1 MNTELVS
8 KIVALFHGGASV
20 RRIALSLG
28 VSRRTVQKALGRV
41 EQARSAGAPEAEPRP
56 STTRPSKL
64 DAYEPAI
71 TELLARY
78 PDITVRRIH
87 EELRP
92 LGYTGGYTILSQ
104 RVLRL
109 RPAPVVAPVRRF
121 ETAPGEQAQ
130 MDYSTYDLDFSDE
143 DRRRVYAFS
152 YVLGYSRRQY
162 LHFVES
168 QDFATTVREHIRAFE
183 HLGGVAATCL
193 YDNMKVVVSD
203 YDGDDP
209 IYNPKFLAFA
219 AHYGFRPVACRPRR
233 PQTKGKVER
242 PFGYVESS
250 LLGGRTFRSLA
261 HLNETAAWW
270 LAEVAD
276 VHVHRQTKAR
286 PIDRHAEERPHLVPL
301 PAHPFDTAEVVY
313 RTVDAEGFV
322 VYRQNFYAT
331 PWRLIGQ
338 SVAVR
343 VTGDELVIHDKAFVA
358 AARHRLLPRN
368 TAGQRSHCKDHE
380 PPRDARLRSEQ
391 LAQRFAEFG
400 AAGME
405 FLAGLLAGNRVGK
418 NQAERILSLA
428 AVYPRADVLAALE
441 RALRYGA
448 FSLQAVQR
456 ILAARGRPKAPLD
469 ALADDHQTY
478 LDRLLDGE
486 PTRPRPTSDYQA
498 LLGERPHD
506 AEPIDPATPTE
517 SPAEGLDDQGDGA
530 IQPPR

>member
-1 MNTELVS
+1 MNNELVS

-28 VSRRTVQKALGRV
+28 VSRRTVIKALGQV
-41 EQARSAGAPEAEPRP
+41 EQARGGSPESAPRP
-56 STTRPSKL
+56 ATTRASKL

-71 TELLARY
+71 ADLLARY
-78 PDITVRRIH
+78 PDISVRRIH
-87 EELRP
+87 EELR
-92 LGYTGGYTILSQ
+92 LRGYTGGYTVLSE

-109 RPAPVVAPVRRF
+109 RPAPIIAPVRRF

-143 DRRRVYAFS
+143 GRRRVYAFS

-162 LHFVES
+162 LHFVEA

-183 HLGGVAATCL
+183 HLGGVASECL
-193 YDNMKVVVSD
+193 YDNMKVVVSG

-209 IYNPKFLAFA
+209 VYNPRFLAFA

-250 LLGGRTFRSLA
+250 LLGGRTFRGLG
-261 HLNETAAWW
+261 HLNETTLWW

-276 VHVHRQTKAR
+276 VRIHSQTKAR
-286 PIDRHAEERPHLVPL
+286 PIDRHAEEQPHLVTL
-301 PAHPFDTAEVVY
+301 PARPFDAAEVVY

-343 VTGDELVIHDKAFVA
+343 VTEDELVIHDKAFVE
-358 AARHRLLPRN
+358 AARHRLFAR
-368 TAGQRSHCKDHE
+368 TAAGQRSTCKDHE
-380 PPRDARLRSEQ
+380 PPRDAQQRSEQ
-391 LAQRFAEFG
+391 LTQRFAEFG
-400 AAGME
+400 VAGVR
-405 FLAGLLAGNRVGK
+405 FLEGLLAGNRSGK
-418 NQAERILSLA
+418 HQAERVLSLA

-441 RALRYGA
+441 RAVRYGA
-448 FSLQAVQR
+448 FSLPAMQR
-456 ILAARGRPKAPLD
+456 ILAARGRPKAPMD
-469 ALADDHQTY
+469 TLADDHRSY
-478 LDRLLDGE
+478 IDRLLDGP
-486 PTRPRPTSDYQA
+486 PTPPRPTSDYQA
-498 LLGERPHD
+498 LLGEGPHD
-506 AEPIDPATPTE
+506 DEATNPEPPHPGDEGNDLTKPA
-517 SPAEGLDDQGDGA
+517 
-530 IQPPR
+530 